1 MWTAYEPF
9 MYTRE
14 NLAKMGRESEEFIS
28 KMSDNKF
35 FKKTVAPATKQQPRN
50 NNNNNNNANS
60 TNKKH
65 PVFSMLYGMTREDQ
79 FSFKRTGLVDEMNFR
94 IKFVEEMKADPGWV
108 KANKFKIAQI
118 ESEAMDSGDIPM
130 LGAFFRAVCAR
141 NNFAV
146 MVIKGNIYKTTD
158 ECDPPTH
165 VIEFDADSSK
175 FVRVNDADT
184 KAKHAKD
191 NFFEF
196 SKPLR
201 AISAYKVDELRE
213 IARRVG
219 IAEADVKGQLKKQIY
234 EKILS
239 CLTF

>member
-14 NLAKMGRESEEFIS
+14 NLAKIGRENEEFIS

-35 FKKTVAPATKQQPRN
+35 FKKTVAPANKQQPRN
-50 NNNNNNNANS
+50 NNNNTNSNNNNS
-60 TNKKH
+60 IHKKH
-65 PVFSMLYGMTREDQ
+65 PVFSILYGMTRDGQ
-79 FSFKRTGLVDEMNFR
+79 FSFKGTGLVDEMNFR
-94 IKFVEEMKADPGWV
+94 IKFVEDMKTDPGWV
-108 KANKFKIAQI
+108 KAHKFKIAQI
-118 ESEAMDSGDIPM
+118 ESEAMESGDIPM

-141 NNFAV
+141 HNFSV

-165 VIEFDADSSK
+165 VIEYGSGA
-175 FVRVNDADT
+175 VLVNDADT
-184 KAKHAKD
+184 ATKAKHARD
-191 NFFEF
+191 NFFECT
-196 SKPLR
+196 KPLR

-219 IAEADVKGQLKKQIY
+219 IADKGLLKKQIY

>member
-1 MWTAYEPF
+1 
-9 MYTRE
+9 MYTSENVAKLERE
-14 NLAKMGRESEEFIS
+14 AEEFVS

-35 FKKTVAPATKQQPRN
+35 FKQMKPQKPKAVARQHVI
-50 NNNNNNNANS
+50 
-60 TNKKH
+60 KH
-65 PVFSMLYGMTREDQ
+65 PVFSILYRMTHEDQ
-79 FSFKRTGLVDEMNFR
+79 FSFKDAGLVDEMSFR
-94 IKFVEEMKADPGWV
+94 IKFVEEMKADPGWA

-118 ESEAMDSGDIPM
+118 ESEAMDSADIPM

-141 NNFAV
+141 RNLSV
-146 MVIKGNIYKTTD
+146 MVIKGNIYKTSD
-158 ECDPPTH
+158 CDCEQPTH
-165 VIEFDADSSK
+165 VIECDTAGSRFVLVTDVDA
-175 FVRVNDADT
+175 
-184 KAKHAKD
+184 KAKHARD

-219 IAEADVKGQLKKQIY
+219 IADKGLLKKQIY